1 MTSKAVLIG
10 SATDKVT
17 KSSIASLSE
26 TVENYEDTINE
37 LKSSLSTIQEE
48 VIKLQEQV
56 ATGGGSAADEVEVAD
71 TEVVETMTKYGLYD
85 FLSEVNT
92 QDTHIMVNDMVLKT
106 YSDGSMRFYANL
118 QIRPNGS
125 IAATDSVDVIL
136 FDGITSTTKIDL
148 KKQWQNGSDT
158 IVYMDSDGV
167 HFTNA
172 GHAFAELTELT
183 VACYLDEAA
192 ASTVTISDGY
202 TATETSDA
210 LSDPIAAN
218 LTYDLTLQSTV
229 NSNTSQMGFTKL
241 NLTMRNYDKGWLKLD
256 YAGVFVD
263 PNGSSTGEMR
273 IVITSST
280 ISSTAI
286 IEPSPASSTYE
297 NWMFLIYPTRG
308 LVASNPDGA
317 VAMGTEFS
325 GSLILLAPYG
335 ATFTLD
341 TANIVSNGLAAKTVV
356 KSFKND
362 QVNGRLSLSNTET
375 GVNVKLEFSPT
386 GENNIGADTVMNAI
400 PAEQIPDPFP
410 REEGSVVQVAYP
422 TVRLLPITMTGN
434 DLTNNDT
441 RQELLLY
448 SDGSTRL
455 GIIATNGLCYL
466 LMQTNEATFAPNTYY
481 CFSGEIPN
489 AFVNLSALRA
499 QVKKN

>member
-1 MTSKAVLIG
+1 MSAQPIQYLRETITALNKTVETLNDSLSGMEKQILQLEAKVAADDSKAP
-10 SATDKVT
+10 
-17 KSSIASLSE
+17 
-26 TVENYEDTINE
+26 
-37 LKSSLSTIQEE
+37 
-48 VIKLQEQV
+48 
-56 ATGGGSAADEVEVAD
+56 DEVEVAD
-71 TEVVETMTKYGLYD
+71 AEVVETMTNYGMYD
-85 FLSEVNT
+85 FLPDVNT
-92 QDTHIMVNDMVLKT
+92 ADAHIVVNDMILKT

-118 QIRPNGS
+118 QIRTDGG
-125 IAATDSVDVIL
+125 IASTDSVDTIL
-136 FDGITSTTKIDL
+136 FDGITASQKIDL
-148 KKQWQNGSDT
+148 KKIWQATTTSTRAAT
-158 IVYMDSDGV
+158 IVYLNGTGI

-172 GHAFAELTELT
+172 GREFLPGTEIT
-183 VACYLDEAA
+183 VACYLDETV
-192 ASTVTISDGY
+192 ASTVTISSDY

-229 NSNTSQMGFTKL
+229 NSNSSQMGFTKL

-263 PNGSSTGEMR
+263 PNGATAGDLR
-273 IVITSST
+273 VVITSST

-297 NWMFLIYPTRG
+297 NWMFFIYPTRG
-308 LVASNPDGA
+308 LVASNPDND
-317 VAMGTEFS
+317 VAMGTEMS

-341 TANIVSNGLAAKTVV
+341 TTNIVSNGLAAKTVV

-362 QVNGRLSLSNTET
+362 QVNGRLSLSNSEN